1 MREEVSLQEISAP
14 SHEGASPAEP
24 PAPSRAGVQ
33 TPSVV
38 EELERLEPALLQRRW
53 RSVVGRPAPQSLSR
67 QLMIRILVFREQIAC
82 VGDIDAGT
90 RAALANALNDSEESS
105 AASAAAS
112 ALRPGSVLVREH
124 GGALHRVMVLD
135 HGYAWNGRVFAS
147 LSAVAS
153 AITGTHWNGPRFFGL
168 DRKTKRQ
175 SKTAN
180 AASRK
185 AASKHIADTAQAAGF
200 TAPAGQK
207 EESTP

>member
-24 PAPSRAGVQ
+24 PAPSRAGGQ

-112 ALRPGSVLVREH
+112 ALRPGSVLVRDHLCAFLRTLATPEPIKEWSLTTLR
-124 GGALHRVMVLD
+124 GKLIKIGAKVVTHSR
-135 HGYAWNGRVFAS
+135 Y
-147 LSAVAS
+147 VAFQLAEV
-153 AITGTHWNGPRFFGL
+153 AIPR
-168 DRKTKRQ
+168 
-175 SKTAN
+175 AC
-180 AASRK
+180 SRT
-185 AASKHIADTAQAAGF
+185 SCG
-200 TAPAGQK
+200 
-207 EESTP
+207 